1 MTGQTRSWPR
11 RQHVERSRDA
21 ERSREAV
28 RAREMERAAAESAER
43 YRSLF
48 AFNPHA
54 TFSLDLEGHF
64 VDANPAGQQLSG
76 YSFEELYGM
85 PFADLVDEA
94 DLEPVGL
101 AFLDVLSLRPRQL
114 DARLRHRDGTRIDL
128 WVTAVPIVVA
138 GEVVG
143 VHGIAEDVTEPR
155 RLREELETA
164 RRAAEA
170 ARVTA
175 EEASA
180 TKSLF
185 LANMSHEVRT
195 PLTSVLA
202 ANEMLEDLEL
212 DDPAGHL
219 VRTIDRS
226 GRRLLRLVN
235 DLLDFSQLEQSTLEL
250 VDEPFD
256 LRRTVA
262 EVAAGVDGLPE
273 AEGLGF
279 SWAVAE
285 DTGARWRGDAFRIS
299 QVLANLLHNAV
310 KFTGAGGV
318 QLEAR
323 EVPGGVRFD
332 VHDTG
337 VGIAADVAAQLFEP
351 FTQADAST
359 TRPHGGAGLG
369 LAICRELTDLMGGS
383 LTVRSEV
390 GVGSTFTL
398 EVPLTPA

>member
-1 MTGQTRSWPR
+1 MVDESVVG
-11 RQHVERSRDA
+11 ESRPWTQGYDDG
-21 ERSREAV
+21 
-28 RAREMERAAAESAER
+28 RAQEMERAAAESTER

-64 VDANPAGQQLSG
+64 VDANPAGQELSG
-76 YSFEELYGM
+76 YSFEELCGL
-85 PFADLVDEA
+85 PFADLVDPA
-94 DLEPVGL
+94 DLEEVGR
-101 AFLDVLSLRPRQL
+101 AFLDVLGLQPRQL
-114 DARLRHRDGTRIDL
+114 DARLRHRDGTGVDL
-128 WVTAVPIVVA
+128 WVTAVPIVVF

-143 VHGIAEDVTEPR
+143 VHGIAEDVTEAR
-155 RLREELETA
+155 RLRAELETA
-164 RRAAEA
+164 RREAEA

-175 EEASA
+175 EQASA

-202 ANEMLEDLEL
+202 AGEMLEDLEL

-219 VRTIDRS
+219 VRSIDRS

-262 EVAAGVDGLPE
+262 EVAAGVDALPE
-273 AEGLGF
+273 AAGLDF
-279 SWAVAE
+279 SWAVA
-285 DTGARWRGDAFRIS
+285 DDVAARWRGDAFRIA
-299 QVLANLLHNAV
+299 QVLANLLQNAV
-310 KFTGAGGV
+310 KFTAAGEV
-318 QLEAR
+318 RLEAR
-323 EVPGGVRFD
+323 SAPGGVRFE
-332 VHDTG
+332 VRDTG

-369 LAICRELTDLMGGS
+369 LAICRELTHLMGGS
-383 LTVRSEV
+383 LSVVSEI
-390 GVGSTFTL
+390 GAGSTFTL
-398 EVPLTPA
+398 EVPLVPA

>member
-1 MTGQTRSWPR
+1 MVDETVTGQPRSWRTDCP
-11 RQHVERSRDA
+11 VERAD
-21 ERSREAV
+21 EI
-28 RAREMERAAAESAER
+28 ERAAAESAER

-54 TFSLDLEGHF
+54 TFSLDLEGKF
-64 VDANPAGQQLSG
+64 VDANPAGQELSG
-76 YSFEELYGM
+76 YSFDELCGM
-85 PFADLVDEA
+85 PFADLLGED
-94 DLEPVGL
+94 DLERVGL
-101 AFLDVLSLRPRQL
+101 AFLEVLARQPRQL
-114 DARLRHRDGTRIDL
+114 DAGLRHRDGHRVEL
-128 WVTAVPIVVA
+128 RVTAVPVVVA

-143 VHGIAEDVTEPR
+143 VHGIAEDVTEAH
-155 RLREELETA
+155 RLRAELEAA

-175 EEASA
+175 EQASA

-235 DLLDFSQLEQSTLEL
+235 DLLDFHQLEQSTLEL

-256 LRRTVA
+256 LRRTLV
-262 EVAAGVDGLPE
+262 EVAAGVDALPE
-273 AEGLGF
+273 GGGVDF
-279 SWAVAE
+279 TWAVAE
-285 DTGARWRGDAFRIS
+285 DVGARWCGDAFRVS
-299 QVLANLLHNAV
+299 QVLANLVQNAV
-310 KFTGAGGV
+310 KFTGEGDV
-318 QLEAR
+318 RLEVR
-323 EVPGGVRFD
+323 TVPGGVGFD

-383 LTVRSEV
+383 LTVASEV